1 MNPEENSSNKP
12 PYSAV
17 VTYHTNPFT
26 CGVARFSK
34 SLAGAM
40 AVPLIPVS
48 NFGFVSDQNVLLSL
62 KFEELDELSA
72 QRLISEILA
81 TKPKFDLFLHTISGL
96 EIQEP
101 FVKYAHK
108 VFVGSRF
115 DADCL
120 RPIRPDVI
128 NLFAPGAGISGV
140 ISRPDLVLLTFG
152 MAHKVLSPL
161 FETLG
166 KLFEDDPRSVQLQVT
181 TALHEG
187 ASFDESFFAI
197 GDQISNLFKREVC
210 FLGFLTDQE
219 VSRRMLASNGQVAF
233 FPNGVRENN
242 TTVLSAMGHGSPV
255 ITNLDEYSPEWMIHS
270 ETVFDVHQM
279 REFPSVDELER
290 VGRNAMLAVG
300 SYSFRTLAKL
310 IGSGD

>member
-1 MNPEENSSNKP
+1 MNPEENRSNNR

-34 SLAGAM
+34 SLAEAM

-48 NFGFVSDQNVLLSL
+48 NFGFVSNQKVLLSL
-62 KFEELDELSA
+62 KFEEVDELSA
-72 QRLISEILA
+72 QRLISEILVS
-81 TKPKFDLFLHTISGL
+81 KPTFDLFLHTISGL
-96 EIQEP
+96 EIQDP
-101 FVKYAHK
+101 FVKFAHK

-120 RPIRPDVI
+120 RTIRPDVI
-128 NLFAPGAGISGV
+128 NTFAPGAGISGE
-140 ISRPDLVLLTFG
+140 ISRLDLVLLTFG

-161 FETLG
+161 FESLG
-166 KLFEDDPRSVQLQVT
+166 RLFANDPRSVQLQVT

-197 GDQISNLFKREVC
+197 GDQISNLFQREVC

-233 FPNGVRENN
+233 FPKGVRENN

-255 ITNLDEYSPEWMIHS
+255 ITNLDEYSPEWMSHGGS
-270 ETVFDVHQM
+270 VFDIHQM
-279 REFPSVDELER
+279 REFPSIEELER
-290 VGRNAMLAVG
+290 VGKNAMLAVAPYTF
-300 SYSFRTLAKL
+300 SSLAKL
-310 IGSGD
+310 F

>member
-1 MNPEENSSNKP
+1 MNPEESRRNNR

-34 SLAGAM
+34 SLAEAM

-48 NFGFVSDQNVLLSL
+48 NFGFVSNQKVLLSL
-62 KFEELDELSA
+62 KFEEVDEFSA
-72 QRLISEILA
+72 QRLINEILA
-81 TKPKFDLFLHTISGL
+81 TKPTFDLFLHTISGL
-96 EIQEP
+96 EIQDP
-101 FVKYAHK
+101 FVKFAHK
-108 VFVGSRF
+108 VFVGSQF

-120 RPIRPDVI
+120 RTIRPDVI
-128 NLFAPGAGISGV
+128 NTFAPGAGISGE

-161 FETLG
+161 FESLG
-166 KLFEDDPRSVQLQVT
+166 RLFANDPRSVQLQVT

-197 GDQISNLFKREVC
+197 GDQISNLFQREVC

-219 VSRRMLASNGQVAF
+219 VSRRMLASNGQVSF
-233 FPNGVRENN
+233 FPKGVRENN
-242 TTVLSAMGHGSPV
+242 TTVLSAMGHGSAV
-255 ITNLDEYSPEWMIHS
+255 ITNLDEYSPEWMIHGES
-270 ETVFDVHQM
+270 VFDIHQLK
-279 REFPSVDELER
+279 EFPSVDELER
-290 VGRNAMLAVG
+290 VGKNAMLAVAPYTF
-300 SYSFRTLAKL
+300 SSLAKL
-310 IGSGD
+310 F